1 MKEAVL
7 HRLLFL
13 FGWTYID
20 SRVKMVLGEL
30 LNRCILLGAI
40 ILNLLSQRVKH
51 KVFGT
56 GTVVNQASNMITVD
70 FPAKTCKFQV
80 PDCFTKGFLT
90 PEDANIIA
98 TMKAEEEAA
107 KAAAEAAKRA
117 AEEKKA
123 AEEQAKLDALKEKAG
138 VKTPSSIKTAKPIER
153 VPGKSMVFL
162 VFQGSTYEEER
173 KGQFI
178 WAPQYTKSGA
188 TCHHWDRLMDVR
200 EGDVIFHC
208 SNGYIQA
215 ISRAV
220 GPCKNCLRPVQNTS
234 DVDWTQWEK
243 EGRSVQ
249 CKYHPL
255 VKPLKHG
262 DYKEVITKYSGV
274 KYSPFDKDGNGNMGY
289 LFNLEPEL
297 AAFFIKKAAEKNH
310 ELFDLSFLQFLLV
323 K

>member
-1 MKEAVL
+1 MEKE
-7 HRLLFL
+7 RKY
-13 FGWTYID
+13 YIPAFIYTTGEADECPKSELIEVNEDVYRAYYRPVWQARDHAKRHGGCSTADWKKCSGDCGTCSYRVPSRTFD
-20 SRVKMVLGEL
+20 SVEYLVEDHCTDDAFKLDD
-30 LNRCILLGAI
+30 IADI
-40 ILNLLSQRVKH
+40 SQRVKH

-90 PEDANIIA
+90 PEDAGIIA

-123 AEEQAKLDALKEKAG
+123 AEDQAKLDALKEKAG

-249 CKYHPL
+249 CEYHPL
-255 VKPLKHG
+255 VKP
-262 DYKEVITKYSGV
+262 
-274 KYSPFDKDGNGNMGY
+274 
-289 LFNLEPEL
+289 
-297 AAFFIKKAAEKNH
+297 
-310 ELFDLSFLQFLLV
+310 
-323 K
+323 